1 MPAAS
6 SADILDELLQAEYRS
21 FPRFLGEVRLRAR
34 SEDQAAVEALHAV
47 AVQQGEAAGRIAAL
61 LDRRS
66 CSWQSGCYPIEYTD
80 THLLALD
87 GLLHELAERQQVHVA
102 FVERCVQALR
112 GDREARELAEEI
124 LGAERAHLES
134 ILALQHQA
142 A

>member
-1 MPAAS
+1 MSAAS
-6 SADILDELLQAEYRS
+6 NAQILDQLLQAEYRS
-21 FPRFLGEVRLRAR
+21 FPRFLGEVRLHARADEQ
-34 SEDQAAVEALHAV
+34 SAVEALQAI

-61 LDRRS
+61 LDRRG
-66 CSWQSGCYPIEYTD
+66 CPWQTGCYSIEYTD

-87 GLLHELAERQQVHVA
+87 GLLQELAERQQAHIA

-112 GDREARELAEEI
+112 GDREGRELAEEI